1 MMGPFILS
9 RTNERATKPVVRIV
23 FYAALFFVA
32 TRLLSGLLI
41 GGASAAYGELFGIA
55 NPLEALRFGGSPEVA
70 AERFGANT
78 IWMIMLVA
86 PLFEELAFRLA
97 LSFRREHVALGAG
110 ALAAFLVMRLAPAGS
125 FFGGWGGAAVVA
137 VAAAG
142 LVYGCSPAG
151 FWSSKRAAWQVTAG
165 WCSAVG
171 FGLAHLFA
179 MEGLSWALLPF
190 ALLVCFMLA
199 CAGAVFVYLR
209 VNLGFGW
216 ALGAHVLNNLPA
228 LVLLLGTAKP

>member
-1 MMGPFILS
+1 MAPFILY
-9 RTNERATKPVVRIV
+9 RTNERATKSVACIV
-23 FYAALFFVA
+23 LYAALFFVA
-32 TRLLSGLLI
+32 TRLLSGVLI
-41 GGASAAYGELFGIA
+41 GAASAAYEQLLGIP
-55 NPLEALRFGGSPEVA
+55 NPMGALRFGGSPEVA

-78 IWMIMLVA
+78 IWMLLLVA

-97 LSFRREHVALGAG
+97 LSFRRAHVAIGAG
-110 ALAAFLVMRLAPAGS
+110 ALAAFLAMRLAPAGS

-142 LVYGCSPAG
+142 LLYGCSPAG
-151 FWSSKRAAWQVTAG
+151 FWSSKRAAWQVAAG

-179 MEGLSWALLPF
+179 MEGLSWELLPF

-216 ALGAHVLNNLPA
+216 ALGAHILNNIPA
-228 LVLLLGTAKP
+228 LALLLSMQ